1 MKPNKDLIMRKVA
14 GEVVLIPTGKM
25 AQEYNGMITMNPVAV
40 FIWENIEKTENID
53 QMVDMIMNEFEIDS
67 VSEVSFQAGLQLL
80 SFLPITLPVYQFSHQ
95 LRRKENDNS
104 ICFDRFAGQYVH

>member
-53 QMVDMIMNEFEIDS
+53 QMVDMIMNEFEIDRERALKDTFGF
-67 VSEVSFQAGLQLL
+67 VKTMV
-80 SFLPITLPVYQFSHQ
+80 
-95 LRRKENDNS
+95 ENGFIVNE
-104 ICFDRFAGQYVH
+104 